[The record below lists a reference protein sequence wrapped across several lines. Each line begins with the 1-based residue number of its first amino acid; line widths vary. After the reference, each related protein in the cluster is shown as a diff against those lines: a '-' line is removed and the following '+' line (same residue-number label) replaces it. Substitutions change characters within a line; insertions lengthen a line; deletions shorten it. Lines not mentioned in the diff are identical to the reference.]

1 MTAAVA
7 LLAYAATLLIAGPR
21 LLKRADWVD
30 RAPRLGLAM
39 WQAATSSVLISL
51 ILGGL
56 VLAVPAIRDAGGLT
70 HVLDDC
76 VRAMRDHYSGV
87 SQPVGAIAGLLSS
100 AGLVLWTGGH
110 VVASLARAWWSKRAH
125 LGALALVARPV
136 SEAGVVVVEHAVP
149 VAYCIPGRH
158 SRIVLTTGALDRLDN
173 AQLSAVLEHEKAH
186 LRGRHD
192 LARNIAV
199 ALARAFTRVRLF
211 RDAGLEITRLIELI
225 ADDSAVRHHD
235 RAVVAAALVS
245 VAVGPVPAAAL
256 GAGGTALLG
265 RVRRLLRPAQPLSR
279 AARAIN
285 AMGIA
290 LLLALPMGLALNP
303 AVVAIFERHCPVG

>member
-7 LLAYAATLLIAGPR
+7 LLAYATALLFVGPR
-21 LLKRADWVD
+21 LLKRVDWID

-39 WQAATSSVLISL
+39 WQAAISSVLLSL

-70 HVLDDC
+70 HVLDAC
-76 VRAMRDHYSGV
+76 VNAMRDHYSGV
-87 SQPVGAIAGLLSS
+87 SQPVGAITGLLSS
-100 AGLVLWTGGH
+100 AGLVLWTSGH
-110 VVASLARAWWSKRAH
+110 VVATLARAWWSRRGH
-125 LGALALVARPV
+125 LGALALVARPL
-136 SEAGVVVVEHAVP
+136 SGKDIVVVEHAVP

-158 SRIVLTTGALDRLDN
+158 SRIVLTTGALERLDD

-192 LARNIAV
+192 LARNVAV
-199 ALARAFTRVRLF
+199 ALARAFPRVRLF
-211 RDAGLEITRLIELI
+211 RDARLEIARLIELI
-225 ADDSAVRHHD
+225 ADDSAARHHD
-235 RAVVAAALVS
+235 RTIVAAALVS
-245 VAVGPVPAAAL
+245 VATGPVPASAL
-256 GAGGTALLG
+256 GAGGTALLT
-265 RVRRLLRPAQPLSR
+265 RVRRLLRPARPLSR
-279 AARAIN
+279 VARGIN

-290 LLLALPMGLALNP
+290 LLLALPIGLALNP